1 MTYDRGEVID
11 FVRSDIFPKVNISQ
25 DMDCKEVIKTVIEW
39 RRNAIKTGL
48 ITGREEMTAEVN
60 DGFLFICGHPVGRIA
75 SKMPSTNFDE
85 MSYYVEGRILARTE
99 SK

>member
-1 MTYDRGEVID
+1 MTYNRKKVID
-11 FVRSDIFPKVNISQ
+11 FVRAEIFPKVDIRQ
-25 DMDCKEVIKTVIEW
+25 DMDCKETIKTVIEW

-48 ITGREEMTAEVN
+48 ITGREEMTATVD

-75 SKMPSTNFDE
+75 SKMPTANFDE

-99 SK
+99 E

>member
-1 MTYDRGEVID
+1 MLYDRRKVID
-11 FVRSDIFPKVNISQ
+11 FVRSEIFPKVDISQ

-48 ITGREEMTAEVN
+48 ISGREEMTAEVN
-60 DGFLFICGHPVGRIA
+60 DGFLSILGHKVGRIA
-75 SKMPSTNFDE
+75 SKMPSANFDE

-99 SK
+99 E

>member
-1 MTYDRGEVID
+1 MLYNRRKVID
-11 FVRSDIFPKVNISQ
+11 FVRSEIFPKVDISQ

-48 ITGREEMTAEVN
+48 ISGREEMTAEVN
-60 DGFLFICGHPVGRIA
+60 DGFLSICGHKVGRIA
-75 SKMPSTNFDE
+75 SKMPSANFDE

-99 SK
+99 E